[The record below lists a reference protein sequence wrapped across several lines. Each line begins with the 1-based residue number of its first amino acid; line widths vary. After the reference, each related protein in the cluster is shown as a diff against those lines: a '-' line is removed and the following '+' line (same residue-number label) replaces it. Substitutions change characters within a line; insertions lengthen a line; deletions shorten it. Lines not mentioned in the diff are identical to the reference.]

1 MEVLLEMRS
10 TKFHHYSVAIGG
22 FVDGNEYG
30 DESNIVEAFFVNF
43 WVQKASMI
51 EKRYPH
57 GCHVGLF
64 EGNKGVF
71 VRLVLQSSKRRV
83 ASNTGFLSDDNV
95 GRKVDRER
103 CRDFDQCGG
112 LAVLARSGVGRV

>member
-43 WVQKASMI
+43 FCHI
-51 EKRYPH
+51 HGTGCRKR
-57 GCHVGLF
+57 V
-64 EGNKGVF
+64 
-71 VRLVLQSSKRRV
+71 
-83 ASNTGFLSDDNV
+83 
-95 GRKVDRER
+95 
-103 CRDFDQCGG
+103 
-112 LAVLARSGVGRV
+112 